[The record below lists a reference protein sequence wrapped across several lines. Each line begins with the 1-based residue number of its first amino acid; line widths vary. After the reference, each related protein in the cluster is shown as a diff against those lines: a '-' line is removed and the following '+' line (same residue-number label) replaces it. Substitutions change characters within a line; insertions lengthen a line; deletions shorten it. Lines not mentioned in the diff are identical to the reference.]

1 MIAVEVSDTLQSVG
15 LDLYAGPVSRYVAGD
30 WKTIIQQAG
39 EASGNRVVIVR
50 RDPAERPVTAADV
63 ATWRAGLI
71 ASMGLAEEW
80 QENPGDDYYTD
91 KPDWYGYGAVILL
104 AAYDEQPQ
112 LAAGAEIRRFL
123 GRSTVAA
130 VEPARFHEA
139 PAFKAAIQSP
149 ARFPTLLL
157 GAQWCLP
164 LAGGP
169 AVFTAPTPSGTQLVM
184 GRVAG
189 LVEELHTLNQ
199 RTLRL
204 SSEQLRAAAHAGP
217 PGVDAPVE
225 AMAPFGLAVLTATAE
240 FAANHHAAW
249 IMDY

>member
-1 MIAVEVSDTLQSVG
+1 VG

-30 WKTIIQQAG
+30 WKTIVQQAG
-39 EASGNRVVIVR
+39 EASGNPVIIVR
-50 RDPAERPVTAADV
+50 RNPAEHPVTDADV
-63 ATWRAGLI
+63 PMVIDAVAKWRARLI
-71 ASMGLAEEW
+71 ASLGLAEEW
-80 QENPGDDYYTD
+80 QEDPADDYYTD
-91 KPDWYGYGAVILL
+91 KPDWDGYGAAVLL
-104 AAYDEQPQ
+104 AAYDEQPH
-112 LAAGAEIRRFL
+112 LAPGTQIRRLL
-123 GRSTVAA
+123 GRTTVAA
-130 VEPARFHEA
+130 VEPRRFQEA
-139 PAFKAAIQSP
+139 PAFKAAIKSP
-149 ARFPTLLL
+149 ARYPTLLL

-169 AVFTAPTPSGTQLVM
+169 AVFKTLTPSGAELVM

-189 LVEELHTLNQ
+189 LVEELNTLNQ

-204 SSEQLRAAAHAGP
+204 SPEQLKAAAKAGP